1 MTELLAGDTGKCMAK
16 SLRRAES
23 VTVGEATLYP
33 REAVAWMRNRD
44 REAPYDLFAE
54 AVIY

>member
-16 SLRRAES
+16 SLRRAVS